1 MSFLNKSLI
10 VVSNLMDLGGLFVPT
25 HKVKEKGLRILVF
38 NWRDTK
44 HLWAGGAEVYI
55 HELSKRWAREGN
67 SVTLFCGNDGQSLR
81 NEAVDKVNIIRRGGF
96 FTVYLWAILYTVFKF
111 RNKFDVVIDSENGIP
126 FFTPLFTTKPVIL
139 LVHHVHQEI
148 FIEHMK
154 FPLSYIGRFIEGKV
168 MPFVYKNHQVIT
180 VSESS
185 RKEII
190 KTGIAPE
197 ERVQIVN
204 PGIEMPNKKF
214 KKTEFPSVIYLG
226 RLKAYKNV
234 DIAIRA
240 FSNVVKRFTA
250 ARFYIVGEGDSIGSL
265 RDVVV
270 KLGLEEK
277 VLFLGKVSEEEK
289 VRLLSESWVAVQPS
303 TVEGWGI
310 TVIEA
315 NSCKTPVIAS
325 DTKGLRDSIIDGKT
339 GILVKVKDTKAFS
352 KNMKKLIVN
361 KRLRDVSSK
370 EAYKWAKQFSWDE
383 SAKSFY
389 HVLFQEHEK
398 RSSVFS
404 LKKAGYVVNRITS
417 LF

>member
-25 HKVKEKGLRILVF
+25 HKVKEKGLRVLVF

-55 HELSKRWAREGN
+55 HELSRRWAKEGN

-404 LKKAGYVVNRITS
+404 LKKAGYVVNRVTS

>member
-25 HKVKEKGLRILVF
+25 HKVKEKGLRVLVF

-55 HELSKRWAREGN
+55 HELSRRWAKEGN

-352 KNMKKLIVN
+352 KNIKKLIVN

-398 RSSVFS
+398 KSSVFS

>member
-185 RKEII
+185 RKEIV

-250 ARFYIVGEGDSIGSL
+250 ARFYIVGEGDSIGNL

-361 KRLRDVSSK
+361 KRQLDVSSK

>member
-25 HKVKEKGLRILVF
+25 HKVKEKGLRVLVF

-55 HELSKRWAREGN
+55 HELSRRWAKEGN

-398 RSSVFS
+398 KSSVFS

>member
-289 VRLLSESWVAVQPS
+289 VRLLSESWVAV
-303 TVEGWGI
+303 VEDERHPLGRS
-310 TVIEA
+310 A
-315 NSCKTPVIAS
+315 TPVYTTAEWLVLKAS
-325 DTKGLRDSIIDGKT
+325 
-339 GILVKVKDTKAFS
+339 
-352 KNMKKLIVN
+352 N
-361 KRLRDVSSK
+361 
-370 EAYKWAKQFSWDE
+370 
-383 SAKSFY
+383 
-389 HVLFQEHEK
+389 
-398 RSSVFS
+398 SSVSGSFS
-404 LKKAGYVVNRITS
+404 SEKTAMSMVTTGAGNEAKM
-417 LF
+417 